1 MKRIVILIDGTWDK
15 EGTTGNTN
23 VAKLG
28 VNALIKRRAANGTVQ
43 QVRYHDGVAL
53 MATYS
58 RKSLVAPSASG
69 SRKLYW
75 IATASLSVIMKP
87 VMRFTFSGSRA
98 ARTQH
103 AR

>member
-43 QVRYHDGVAL
+43 QVRYHVF
-53 MATYS
+53 
-58 RKSLVAPSASG
+58 SLVGMPRFSRRYSA
-69 SRKLYW
+69 
-75 IATASLSVIMKP
+75 
-87 VMRFTFSGSRA
+87 A
-98 ARTQH
+98 ALR
-103 AR
+103 RR